1 MAILVRETN
10 KKVVDSKKSDL
21 ISQIS
26 QALDTESGKDFYNT
40 LIKLLADTLKVDFA
54 FVGRYSEHHDKIK
67 AFAVYGHG
75 EYIPEFTYDLEH
87 TPCQTA
93 IKNNVCNVPND
104 VCIAYPKDEML
115 VKMDIDAYVGTRLDD
130 SHGNPIGILVV
141 LSHTPLKKP
150 ELIGHILR
158 IFAARLAFEIEREES
173 SEQLTYQA
181 KHDSLTGLINR
192 NEFETTLKQKLLSA
206 KRYAQNHSLCF
217 LDLDQFK
224 VVNDTAGHI
233 AGDALLQQIGLL
245 LKGHIRETDTLARIG
260 GDEFA
265 ILMEH
270 TNLQQASEKSK
281 DILYLIEQFVFSWEG
296 RVYKV
301 GASIGITNIS
311 KMNES
316 HTELLKQADIACY
329 AAKDMGRN
337 RVHVYQESDEEL
349 SQKKTEM
356 QWSPKITHA
365 LESDGFDLLVQ
376 EIHPT
381 DEDKSYVHYEVLLR
395 MKCDDGSYISPGSF
409 LPSAE
414 RYGLIEKVDY
424 WVIDHLFRWLIQ
436 HSEKITSES
445 YFSINLSGQSLG
457 SEDILN
463 HVISWFDAGLL
474 PTTRIRFEITETM
487 AISNLIQANHFID
500 SVRKYG
506 CGISL
511 DDFGSGLSSFGYLKN
526 LKADTLKIDGLFVRN
541 MLSDSIDEA
550 LVDSINHVGHLLG
563 MATVAEFVENE
574 MLAEKLKSIGVD
586 YLQGYGIA
594 KPVPIDNLLK

>member
-1 MAILVRETN
+1 MEIFAWIIAGCCLFGILIMAILLREMKTKLIN
-10 KKVVDSKKSDL
+10 SEKSDL

-26 QALDTESGKDFYNT
+26 QALDTESGNDFYNI
-40 LIKLLADTLKVDFA
+40 LIKLLADTLQVDFA
-54 FVGRYSEHHDKIK
+54 FVGRYSEHHEAIK

-87 TPCQTA
+87 TPCKTA
-93 IKNNVCNVPND
+93 LNDNICNVPKD
-104 VCIAYPKDEML
+104 VCLAYPKDEML
-115 VKMDIDAYVGTRLDD
+115 VKMDIDAYVGTRLED

-141 LSHTPLKKP
+141 LSHTPIKKS

-173 SEQLTYQA
+173 SERLSYQA

-192 NEFETTLKQKLLSA
+192 NEFEASLKQKLLSA
-206 KRYAQNHSLCF
+206 QRYDENHSLCF

-245 LKGHIRETDTLARIG
+245 LKDHIRETDTLARIG

-270 TNLQQASEKSK
+270 THLIQASEKAK
-281 DILYLIEQFVFSWEG
+281 EIIYLIGQFIFSWEG

-301 GASIGITNIS
+301 GASIGITNIDNTGHS
-311 KMNES
+311 Y
-316 HTELLKQADIACY
+316 TELLKQADIACY

-337 RVHVYQESDEEL
+337 RVHIYQESDKGL

-356 QWSPKITHA
+356 QWSPKIIHA
-365 LESDGFDLLVQ
+365 LESNGFDLLVQ
-376 EIHPT
+376 EIQPT
-381 DEDKSYVHYEVLLR
+381 DQEKSYVHYEVLVR

-414 RYGLIEKVDY
+414 RYGLIEKIDY
-424 WVIDHLFRWLIQ
+424 WVIDHVFRWLIQ
-436 HSEKITSES
+436 NADKISPES

-457 SEDILN
+457 SEDVLD
-463 HVISWFDAGLL
+463 HVINWFNAGLL

-487 AISNLIQANHFID
+487 AISNLIQANHFIG
-500 SVRKYG
+500 SVENSVVVYHWM
-506 CGISL
+506 IL
-511 DDFGSGLSSFGYLKN
+511 EVGYHL
-526 LKADTLKIDGLFVRN
+526 LVTLKI
-541 MLSDSIDEA
+541 
-550 LVDSINHVGHLLG
+550 
-563 MATVAEFVENE
+563 
-574 MLAEKLKSIGVD
+574 
-586 YLQGYGIA
+586 
-594 KPVPIDNLLK
+594 